1 MMQQWEITWNKIL
14 KMFFPFNKKYF
25 MKSVIIFFLNIDY
38 LNFPS
43 SNSNEKC
50 THFSAID
57 HELS

>member
-1 MMQQWEITWNKIL
+1 
-14 KMFFPFNKKYF
+14 